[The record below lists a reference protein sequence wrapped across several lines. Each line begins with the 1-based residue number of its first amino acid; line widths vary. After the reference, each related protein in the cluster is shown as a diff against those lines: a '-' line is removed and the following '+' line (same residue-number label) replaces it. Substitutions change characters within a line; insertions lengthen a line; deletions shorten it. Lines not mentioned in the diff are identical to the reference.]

1 MDLGLSDK
9 NAIVTG
15 SSSGLGYA
23 TAKLLLSENV
33 NTIIN
38 GRDENKLTRAAET
51 LNTETGKKPLFYP
64 GDVTEH
70 QFADRLLDFTKTNFP
85 HLDIL
90 ITNSG
95 GPPPGRFEE
104 FSDEEWQNAVELSF
118 LSHVRLI
125 RSFLPLLQKSK
136 TPSVLTVTSF
146 TVKQPLSNLIL
157 SNAIRAAT
165 IGLTKSLSEEF
176 GQQGIR
182 FNSIL
187 PGWTKTERVQQL
199 LMNRANQNNS
209 SIEIETEKI
218 TKQIALN
225 RFATPE
231 EFAKTAL
238 FLVSPAASY
247 VTGVMLN
254 VDGGVVKSVF

>member
-1 MDLGLSDK
+1 MDLGLSGK
-9 NAIVTG
+9 NCLITG
-15 SSSGLGYA
+15 SSSGLGFA
-23 TAKLLLSENV
+23 TAKILLVENV

-38 GRDENKLTRAAET
+38 GRNEEKLKISAEK
-51 LNTETGKKPLFYP
+51 LKTESGKIPFFFP

-70 QFADRLLDFTKTNFP
+70 QFADRLVEFASQKFHP
-85 HLDIL
+85 LDIL

-104 FSDEEWQNAVELSF
+104 FSDDDWQDAVELSF

-125 RSFLPLLQKSK
+125 RAFLPLLRQSE
-136 TPSVLTVTSF
+136 TPSVLTITSF

-165 IGLTKSLSEEF
+165 VGLTKSLSQEF
-176 GQQGIR
+176 GQSGIR

-187 PGWTKTERVQQL
+187 PGWTNTERVQML
-199 LMNRANQNNS
+199 IKNRADQNNS
-209 SIEIETEKI
+209 TIEKETQKI
-218 TKQIALN
+218 TEQIALN
-225 RFATPE
+225 RFASPE
-231 EFAKTAL
+231 EFAKAAV

-247 VTGVMLN
+247 ITGAMLN
-254 VDGGVVKSVF
+254 VDGGVVKSIF